1 MVVEQKAM
9 GRLPVMTV
17 ANIELLE
24 NPMTGVELQQQ
35 KLATLLEVF
44 NRLYS
49 ESENTRLQLG
59 EDEPIYLPASEDVSY
74 NRIIFAHGFF
84 ASALHEISHWLVAG
98 AQRRKLEDYGYWYE
112 PDGRT
117 QQQQLEFEQLEIKPQ
132 ALEWILSRVCGHQFH
147 FSADNL
153 EGGAVIS
160 SAFKNNVSIQAKLYI
175 GQGLALRTQLLVT
188 ELCQCFA
195 QKPPS
200 KEDFNL

>member
-1 MVVEQKAM
+1 MA
-9 GRLPVMTV
+9 V
-17 ANIELLE
+17 ANVELLE
-24 NPMTGVELQQQ
+24 NGLASVELQKQ
-35 KLATLLEVF
+35 KLAKLLEVF

-59 EDEPIYLPASEDVSY
+59 EDEPIYLPADETVHF

-98 AQRRKLEDYGYWYE
+98 VQRRKQEDYGYWYE

-117 QQQQLEFEQLEIKPQ
+117 QQQQLEFEQVEIKPQ
-132 ALEWILSRVCGHQFH
+132 ALEWILSRACGHQFH

-160 SAFKNNVSIQAKLYI
+160 PAFKSNVKAQAQQLI
-175 GQGLALRTQLLVT
+175 DQGLSLRAQLLVT
-188 ELCQCFA
+188 ELCHCFA
-195 QKPPS
+195 QKLPRA
-200 KEDFNL
+200 EDFIL